1 MYRETEME
9 RQPSKMME
17 VLGALAESLVTDHH
31 SSGSGC
37 TGYHTDRSSLYES
50 ATINNNT
57 TGIDFSDVWYVA
69 DPATKIIGNF
79 DGHINGGGR

>member
-17 VLGALAESLVTDHH
+17 ELGALVESLVTDHH
-31 SSGSGC
+31 SSGLGC
-37 TGYHTDRSSLYES
+37 TGYHTDRSSLYEPV
-50 ATINNNT
+50 TINNT
-57 TGIDFSDVWYVA
+57 TGRGFSDVGSVA
-69 DPATKIIGNF
+69 DPATTIFGNF